1 MPGQESNSPAGH
13 LPHRDQVT
21 GRPVRGIDL
30 DLFRT
35 LKKLVKPGAA
45 DDGDAGQVRHGGQA
59 TFSLEDDE
67 DDPDDDVLT
76 VSPDFFSDS
85 DFPDAVPL
93 EEGLVEEDSLVLVA
107 EPPFSLALAAVA
119 AAVLLRLSVR

>member
-1 MPGQESNSPAGH
+1 MLAKSGM
-13 LPHRDQVT
+13 V
-21 GRPVRGIDL
+21 V
-30 DLFRT
+30 
-35 LKKLVKPGAA
+35 
-45 DDGDAGQVRHGGQA
+45 QA

-76 VSPDFFSDS
+76 VSPDFFSDFS
-85 DFPDAVPL
+85 DFSDAVPL

-119 AAVLLRLSVR
+119 AAELLRLSVR